1 MDQIYTQLTS
11 RVFKLLNEM
20 PYNHRL
26 IISISGAPN
35 SGKSSVLSKIASLIN
50 KIAHRS
56 GFVEYNTDLCVVI
69 PQEGYRIRRPDLVK
83 LSKLNKQL
91 TVLRDVPKL
100 YNSKLFLLLLQYL
113 QQEIDELRTRTVY
126 APEYNTAR
134 DSITENGIKITPQL
148 RVIIIEGSYV
158 QLKDSVWNE
167 IASMVEERWF
177 IRVKTNI
184 GKQRLIKRYISDQ
197 IVQSPRDLESMYED
211 VDLIKRD
218 YIINHTLMPDLIIDS
233 VEYDS

>member
-1 MDQIYTQLTS
+1 MTS

>member
-1 MDQIYTQLTS
+1 M
-11 RVFKLLNEM
+11 NEM